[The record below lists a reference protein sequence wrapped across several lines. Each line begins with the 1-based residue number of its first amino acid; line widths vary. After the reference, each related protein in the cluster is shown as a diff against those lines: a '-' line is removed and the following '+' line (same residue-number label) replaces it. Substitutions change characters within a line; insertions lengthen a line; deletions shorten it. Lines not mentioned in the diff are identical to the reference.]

1 MVRNDK
7 DKEVKVMAPTI
18 LCAFKALVWYSAELV
33 SIFPADKYPKY
44 GMQSIPAKWIYDK
57 YRWSLIDE
65 SPLLYL
71 NEGGEKTENPAAVI
85 YTPNVE

>member
-7 DKEVKVMAPTI
+7 DKEVNVMDPTI

-33 SIFPADKYPKY
+33 SIFPAYKYPKY
-44 GMQSIPAKWIYDK
+44 GMQSIPAKWMYDK

-65 SPLLYL
+65 FPFEYCIA
-71 NEGGEKTENPAAVI
+71 GGERTENPAADI